1 MFAFVAFDQ
10 AQEFIFKEH
19 WGMLGKG
26 AATQRSW
33 KGGKDCS
40 ALAAAAPASL
50 IRL

>member
-10 AQEFIFKEH
+10 GQEFIFKGR

-33 KGGKDCS
+33 KGGRTV
-40 ALAAAAPASL
+40 ARWLLLLLPL
-50 IRL
+50 